1 MNAALS
7 RKDKQVLLDFDNSV
21 REFGKQFTEQ
31 QRLLDVRTENKI
43 LLVNDLQ
50 EFFKRRSELDFEYGK
65 NLDRLCERFSERFQ
79 KQRANY
85 GLPKKDRASFANLW
99 SKLIIDAKFKAKAAN
114 TLSDIYSKNIC
125 TRLTEIGEDIQR
137 ISRNVKDTQHTLQQ
151 EISNQIQQLQNQMKT
166 YYSKHAEY
174 IISEGKFRAC
184 ENDIKKAE
192 ESPLKKGNEKR
203 LKNLEKNMDKRRHRF
218 VDSKLKAM
226 RSRNEYILTVD
237 AVSAVL
243 SKYYNHDLSELVT
256 KFDHNF
262 HNSFS
267 STLQAFIGAEIRMAN
282 TQIQSAN
289 SLAHTVSVMDPQN
302 DNKMFLE
309 DNHQTFL
316 PFVKLS
322 FVPHAE
328 DEVRNITAEENIE
341 KELKLEHRKL
351 FDTLKS
357 LQVELSDLQISM
369 EKRKKGLEATYK
381 KYDSEMNGFYHID
394 MTPVSGPTTSP
405 NSTLVSSP
413 PQQLKV
419 DKEEWETG
427 LLTKFKEHIMMQS
440 THIRAQAKYDVLTKA
455 IGEITSDLSRSMN
468 SSNGR
473 KRTVKLFGTSLKS
486 QLDDTGQ
493 EIPEIVESCVKYIAK
508 YGLKHQGIF
517 RVPGASQEIADMKK
531 AFEECRDPLS
541 GLNHW
546 KDINAVAGVFRVY
559 FREMAEP
566 LFPYELNQ
574 DYLRASC
581 ITRTDEQIAE
591 NKSILQ
597 KIPAWNLHVIKYMLK
612 FLNLIAQYDDQNK
625 MTSHNLAV
633 VFGPT
638 LFRVP
643 DNDNL
648 LTNQGQINVFVDTL
662 INEFYKI
669 FPDEPMESNYEDKTD
684 GLSDEGDE
692 GERTEDEID
701 SEDENETVEAIALH
715 NYNARTQ
722 KEVSFNKGDILTIF
736 SRTNTDWWDARVNG
750 RFGFAPVPYIKIL
763 DRPMSVSESSLEQR
777 RKLSREV
784 TDATQGSDESKLRK
798 SSEPETPPPSPRPAD
813 SKEEFKLKSASVSDM
828 STSEHVGNVFA
839 AIDPTVNTTGLNSPA
854 TVRRSG
860 SDRTGA
866 CGVRKNIPN
875 RSLSDK
881 SMGGSRKYQAR
892 NPTLPL
898 NEDAETTNEQ
908 STTAPSPVSIF
919 SATKQPLLPPLPA
932 GGAAKLLHH
941 VSQPDIHNAS
951 KQSLIGEKVEGS
963 TEMSSFGRGASVKDK
978 TKMFHAPIKER
989 PMSALARPLQGQ
1001 IQIESPNKPD
1011 HIPSFKPPPPPTASK
1026 PKPAVKKKEAV
1037 DLAATL
1043 HAAAAAKKQTE
1054 TKDITHL

>member
-31 QRLLDVRTENKI
+31 QRLLDLRTENKI

-151 EISNQIQQLQNQMKT
+151 EISNQIQQLQN
-166 YYSKHAEY
+166 
-174 IISEGKFRAC
+174 
-184 ENDIKKAE
+184 
-192 ESPLKKGNEKR
+192 
-203 LKNLEKNMDKRRHRF
+203 RRHRF

-316 PFVKLS
+316 PFIKLS

-328 DEVRNITAEENIE
+328 DEVRTITAEENIE

-591 NKSILQ
+591 NKTILQ

-612 FLNLIAQYDDQNK
+612 FLNLIAQYSDQNK

-662 INEFYKI
+662 ISEFYKI

-715 NYNARTQ
+715 NYTARTQ

-736 SRTNTDWWDARVNG
+736 SRTNSDWWDARVNG

-763 DRPMSVSESSLEQR
+763 DRPMSVSESSSEQR
-777 RKLSREV
+777 RSRDV
-784 TDATQGSDESKLRK
+784 ADATQGSDESKLRK

-839 AIDPTVNTTGLNSPA
+839 AIDPTVNTTASPA

-881 SMGGSRKYQAR
+881 SMGGSRKYQTR

-908 STTAPSPVSIF
+908 STTAPSPISTF

-951 KQSLIGEKVEGS
+951 KHSLIGEKVEAS
-963 TEMSSFGRGASVKDK
+963 TEMTSFGRGGSVKDK
-978 TKMFHAPIKER
+978 SKMFHAPIKER